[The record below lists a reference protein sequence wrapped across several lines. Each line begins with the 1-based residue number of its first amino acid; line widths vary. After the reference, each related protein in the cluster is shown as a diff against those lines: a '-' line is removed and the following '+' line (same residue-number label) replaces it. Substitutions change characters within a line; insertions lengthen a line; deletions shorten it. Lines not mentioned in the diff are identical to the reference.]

1 MAELAATTT
10 REPDAH
16 LAWWHLGQ
24 ALQWV
29 WAYEGREPDTWA
41 QAEAAF
47 RRAAG
52 LRPRRYPVPLRLRP
66 ESFDR
71 VAAETLHSIPDELQ
85 TLLDNTSIVVRPLP
99 ALELVRDDGLEP
111 DVLGLWLQSPAA
123 YGGINA
129 LGDGGLDAIE
139 LYQLN
144 IENVC
149 GDLRSLHREIRTTVL
164 HEVGHH
170 FGMDHR
176 ELDDAGL

>member
-1 MAELAATTT
+1 MEALAAVTE
-10 REPDAH
+10 REPEAH

-29 WAYEGREPDTWA
+29 WTYEGRTPDAWA
-41 QAEAAF
+41 RAEAAF
-47 RRAAG
+47 RRAAW
-52 LRPRRYPVPLRLRP
+52 LRPRRYPIPIRLRP

-71 VAAETLHSIPDELQ
+71 VAGETLQSIPGELQ
-85 TLLDNTSIVVRPLP
+85 TLLDNTAIVVRPLP
-99 ALELVRDDGLEP
+99 SIELVREDGLEP

-123 YGGINA
+123 YGGIHT

-149 GDLRSLHREIRTTVL
+149 GDLRSLHREIRATVL

-170 FGMDHR
+170 FGMGHA